1 MKAYLAYILINIKL
15 TWRDRM
21 VVFFNYLFPLIF
33 FFTYAQL
40 FRAEQGGAINQVYA
54 SVLVIG
60 VLGNGFFG
68 GGIRAVVEREQNI
81 LRRFKV
87 APITPMPI
95 VVSSI
100 VVGLFNYLPSAL
112 IMFAISYF
120 FYGMKVPGNWL
131 SALVFIVI
139 GTCAFRAL
147 GAIIASVANSMAES
161 QIIIQLLYFP
171 MMFLSGAT
179 FPVSLFPNWLQIASQ
194 FIPATYLFSGIQDIL
209 VRRESLLQIWP
220 AVLALLATIA
230 LCIFI
235 SVKLFRWEKGEK
247 LRPAAKLWIAAV
259 LAPFFLVGVWQA
271 YSRDNLVK
279 AKEVTRQLRRSRSLL
294 IENVRV
300 FDGAKVIESG
310 AVLIRD
316 GRIAQ
321 VFEGSKPDAKA
332 LRAEPVEGQGK
343 TLLPGL
349 IDAQVLL
356 SRGAGRTDTEGAD
369 VARALAAH
377 LFSGV
382 TAVLSADPQPQ
393 KVLAE
398 SARIA
403 RGERLGP
410 DVRLSIQVPKMST
423 TRTVADIEAAI
434 DAGASAIVG
443 GANME
448 RIPDAVVAKIVE
460 KKIAYIPMLSVREA
474 QSADR
479 ALLDRSLLQQ
489 VLPPIALNSIR
500 AALPTS
506 SAPSEAML
514 AIANDNLRRIY
525 GAGGVV
531 VAGSGA
537 GNMLV
542 FHGPAIQ
549 RELQLWVRAG
559 IPAQAALSSAT
570 IEAAKLL
577 RITYAGRIGAGAEA
591 SLLMVNGNPLAEIG
605 ALEAISLVI
614 FKGERVDRSS
624 LFDEE

>member
-40 FRAEQGGAINQVYA
+40 FKAEQGGAIDQVYA

-87 APITPMPI
+87 APITPTPI
-95 VVSSI
+95 VVSSV

-112 IMFAISYF
+112 IMFVISHF
-120 FYGMKVPGNWL
+120 FYGMKIPEKWL
-131 SALVFIVI
+131 SALIFVVI

-147 GAIIASVANSMAES
+147 GSIIASVANSMAES

-179 FPVSLFPNWLQIASQ
+179 FPISLFPNWLQIASQ

-209 VRRESLLQIWP
+209 VRRESLIQIWP

-230 LCIFI
+230 LCVFI
-235 SVKLFRWEKGEK
+235 AVKLFRWEKGEK
-247 LRPAAKLWIAAV
+247 LKPSAKLWIAAA
-259 LAPFFLVGVWQA
+259 LAPFFLVGIWQA

-294 IENVRV
+294 IENVRI
-300 FDGAKVIESG
+300 FDGEKVVPSG
-310 AVLIRD
+310 SALIRD

-321 VFEGSKPDAKA
+321 VFEGVKPDAKS
-332 LRAEPVEGQGK
+332 LRADRIEGQGK

-356 SRGAGRTDTEGAD
+356 LRGAGRTDTEGAD
-369 VARALAAH
+369 VGRALAAH

-382 TAVLSADPQPQ
+382 AAVLSADPQPQ
-393 KVLAE
+393 KVLTE

-403 RGERLGP
+403 RGERLGSE
-410 DVRLSIQVPKMST
+410 VRLSIQIPKT
-423 TRTVADIEAAI
+423 APTRTLADIEAAV

-443 GANME
+443 GANLE
-448 RIPDAVVAKIVE
+448 RIPDALVAKIVE
-460 KKIAYIPMLSVREA
+460 RKIAYIPMLSVREA
-474 QSADR
+474 QSAAR

-489 VLPPIALNSIR
+489 VIPPVALNAIR
-500 AALPTS
+500 TALPEVST
-506 SAPSEAML
+506 PGDAML

-525 GAGGVV
+525 GAGGTV

-537 GNMLV
+537 GNALV

-549 RELQLWVRAG
+549 RELQLWVKAG
-559 IPAQAALSSAT
+559 IPAQAALSAAT
-570 IEAAKLL
+570 GEAAKFL
-577 RITYAGRIGAGAEA
+577 RMNSTGRIRPGVEA
-591 SLLMVNGNPLAEIG
+591 SLLLVNGNPLADIE

-614 FKGERVDRSS
+614 FKGERVDRAG
-624 LFDEE
+624 LFDQE